1 MIPRIYDAAANTSG
15 LNAEGTILSDVISCV
30 VTEERNG
37 AFEIKMVIS
46 KDDKRFSQIEIG
58 KILMA
63 KPNETDNEQPFRIY
77 RITKPLN
84 GKVTV
89 YGEHIVNRLMHVPV
103 KIFSVAN
110 KTAEEAMNALKSN
123 ALVSCPFTFE
133 SNITTR
139 TNYTVSVPSAL
150 KSKLVGSTG
159 SILQIYGGEYKYDKY
174 KVSLLAER
182 GEDSGVTLQYGE
194 NITNI
199 TQEQAMSNVYTGI
212 CPYWKSQDTGGQEV
226 VVTLPTSSPIVYASD
241 HASFPYERI
250 LTMDFSQKIDH
261 VPTEAELRAAAEAYI
276 TNNKISEPNATFDVS
291 FVPVWQA
298 VGEEQLKEVS
308 SVSLCDTVTVNYP
321 SLGISANAKVV
332 KTEYNVLTER
342 YNKITIG
349 NTKTSFTERLANDI
363 NSASSSGGGG
373 VSSMG
378 GILKVTIP
386 SFSALPQTVG
396 NAAITAQHEVIY
408 SFLSD
413 PMARASD
420 WTVTTTS
427 GSLTVSGE
435 ISGATSLTLYLAV
448 PTT

>member
-1 MIPRIYDAAANTSG
+1 MIPILYGATTTTFG
-15 LNAEGTILSDVISCV
+15 VEAEGFELRDIISCI

-37 AFEIKMVIS
+37 AFELKMVIS
-46 KDDKRFSQIEIG
+46 KDDSHFPELETD
-58 KILMA
+58 KIILA
-63 KPNETDNEQPFRIY
+63 KPNESDDPQPFRIY

-110 KTAEEAMNALKSN
+110 KTAEEAMNALKTN
-123 ALVSCPFTFE
+123 ALVTCPFTFE
-133 SNITTR
+133 SNIVTK
-139 TNYTVSVPSAL
+139 TNYVVTTPSAL

-212 CPYWKSQDTGGQEV
+212 CPYWKGQDTGGQDI
-226 VVTLPTSSPIVYASD
+226 VVTLPSSSPIVYASD

-321 SLGISANAKVV
+321 SLGISAKAKVV

-349 NTKTSFTERLANDI
+349 TTKTSFTERLANDI
-363 NSASSSGGGG
+363 NSASASGGGAA
-373 VSSMG
+373 SMG
-378 GILKVTIP
+378 GILKVTVP
-386 SFSALPQTVG
+386 SFSTLPQTIT
-396 NAAITAQHEVIY
+396 NAAITAQHEVLQ
-408 SFLSD
+408 SSLSD
-413 PMARASD
+413 PMARTGD